1 MPMDGVTLCLVA
13 RELDGLLSGG
23 RVDKISQPER
33 DEVILTI
40 RNGGENRLL
49 LLSANPASA
58 RAHITREKKAN
69 PLEPPNLCMLMRK
82 HLLGARIARIR
93 QAESDRILEIVF
105 EHTDELG
112 DRARK
117 TLVCEFMGKHSNLI
131 LVSENG
137 RIMESARR
145 VNEFIS
151 SFREVL
157 PGVEYR
163 RPPAHGKI
171 PFDRIDEERL
181 AERLGEIGGYLARA
195 LTFSVSGL
203 SAPLSRELAYRAA
216 GSEDALVADAP
227 AGILAKNVRKEMDDL
242 LSSPS
247 ARVLLNDG
255 GAPVDLLAFAYRSR
269 AGQPERE
276 YPSVSEA
283 IDDFYRLRDR
293 EERINQK
300 SAAIRRTLVNNM
312 ERLEK
317 KIALQT
323 EAAETGARAEEF
335 RIKGEMLSAS
345 AHLVRKGMK
354 TVSVPNYYSESGAE
368 IEVALDEKLSAMANA
383 QRYFKLYKK
392 ALGARRL
399 AEEQKRKSLEELAYL
414 EGQMDNL
421 QKCADERDLAD
432 IREEL
437 VHFGYIRDALSRRQT
452 KALPASS
459 PLRFTSADGTE
470 ILVGKN
476 NVQNDRLTF
485 SAQSDEW
492 WLHVKDMPGSHVIVK
507 SESPSEATLLEA
519 ANLAAKY
526 SKGSASSGVPVDMTR
541 RRYVK
546 KPGGARPGFVI
557 YTHQKTVY
565 VTPK

>member
-13 RELDGLLSGG
+13 RELNGLLAGG
-23 RVDKISQPER
+23 RVDKVSQPER
-33 DEVILTI
+33 DEVNLTI

-58 RAHITREKKAN
+58 RAHITSERKAN

-82 HLLGARIARIR
+82 HLLGGRISSIR
-93 QAESDRILEIVF
+93 QAESDRILEIAF

-112 DRARK
+112 DRAKK

-131 LVSENG
+131 LVSESG
-137 RIMESARR
+137 KIMESARR
-145 VNEFIS
+145 VNELIS
-151 SFREVL
+151 SYREVL

-171 PFDRIDEERL
+171 PFDGIDTNRL

-195 LTFSVSGL
+195 LTFSISGL

-216 GSEDALVADAP
+216 GSEDALVSDAP
-227 AGILAKNVRKEMDDL
+227 ASVLAENVRRAMEEIL
-242 LSSPS
+242 QSPS
-247 ARVLLNDG
+247 ARVLLDES
-255 GAPVDLLAFAYRSR
+255 GAPADLLAFAYRSR
-269 AGQPERE
+269 AGQPQKE

-293 EERINQK
+293 EERVKQK
-300 SAAIRRTLVNNM
+300 SAAIRRVLVNNM

-317 KIALQT
+317 KIALQS

-345 AHLVRKGMK
+345 PYLVRKGMK
-354 TVSVPNYYSESGAE
+354 TVSLPNYYSESGAE
-368 IEVALDEKLSAMANA
+368 IEIALDEKLSCMANA

-399 AEEQKRKSLEELAYL
+399 AEEQKRKSVEELSYL
-414 EGQMDNL
+414 EGQMENL
-421 QKCADERDLAD
+421 KKCADERDLAD

-437 VHFGYIRDALSRRQT
+437 VRFGYVRETLSRRQM

-459 PLRFTSADGTE
+459 PMRFTSADGTE

-507 SESPSEATLLEA
+507 SENPSEATLMEA

-526 SKGSASSGVPVDMTR
+526 SKGGTSSGVPVDMTR

-546 KPGGARPGFVI
+546 KPGGARPGFVT